1 MMSLLYEIYENKMH
15 SNLSGI
21 IVKYS
26 SITVTL
32 LKVHRMQKHNL
43 TVCENVFLE
52 KNHGNINHRAVCLRR
67 TINKNGVILYNGAF

>member
-1 MMSLLYEIYENKMH
+1 MMSLSYEIYENKMH
-15 SNLSGI
+15 SNISGFT
-21 IVKYS
+21 VKYS

-32 LKVHRMQKHNL
+32 LKVHGMQKHNL

-67 TINKNGVILYNGAF
+67 TINKNGVVFI